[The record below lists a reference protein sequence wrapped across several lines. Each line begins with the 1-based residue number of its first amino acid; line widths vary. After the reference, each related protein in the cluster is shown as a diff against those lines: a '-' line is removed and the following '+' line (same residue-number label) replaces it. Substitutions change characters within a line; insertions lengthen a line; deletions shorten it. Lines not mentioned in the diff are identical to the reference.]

1 MYLVQKI
8 ENIYKFPLFLVEK
21 KILNIK
27 KIVCGYN
34 KKKEKTY
41 LVKCVPNDKMV
52 IAFLACTFS
61 PHFFLKFRGNE
72 VCGPKWKITHP
83 IFLLSSTK
91 LWKALIIFPPH
102 FLSTFFIIPFHP
114 NQTQCKALICD
125 LIYRCFVSIVLSQN
139 FRRKCL
145 NLGLSWQI
153 LMLQGL

>member
-8 ENIYKFPLFLVEK
+8 ENKYKFPLFLVEK

-52 IAFLACTFS
+52 SASLACTFS
-61 PHFFLKFRGNE
+61 PHFFLKFRENE
-72 VCGPKWKITHP
+72 ACGPKWKITHP

-91 LWKALIIFPPH
+91 LWKAFIIFPPI
-102 FLSTFFIIPFHP
+102 FSPPFSSFFFSSQSNIVQGF
-114 NQTQCKALICD
+114 D
-125 LIYRCFVSIVLSQN
+125 LRFNI
-139 FRRKCL
+139 
-145 NLGLSWQI
+145 
-153 LMLQGL
+153 